1 MIIVYPDGNKGGG
14 NGKYIRPTPLISIS
28 QNPIK
33 NKMGQMGSSYDI
45 TLNGTIVSRRESPFQ
60 DEFQENIPTGI
71 KLQHRLPEILARQ
84 NELRE
89 YFSQDGLYIEIL
101 DIDGNKP
108 NLSFYAKVNSV
119 SFEEGIWVDLC
130 RYTISLTADYLI
142 DSKNKVTI
150 DGISSSG

>member
-1 MIIVYPDGNKGGG
+1 MIIVYPDGNKGDG

-60 DEFQENIPTGI
+60 DEFQEDIPTGI
-71 KLQHRLPEILARQ
+71 NLQHRLPEILSRQ

-89 YFSQDGLYIEIL
+89 YFSAQLIFEQIL
-101 DIDGNKP
+101 LQPI
-108 NLSFYAKVNSV
+108 LSF
-119 SFEEGIWVDLC
+119 
-130 RYTISLTADYLI
+130 
-142 DSKNKVTI
+142 
-150 DGISSSG
+150 